1 MLCEGYPRQFLVYM
15 RTVRQLEFAQD
26 PDVCLS
32 LLIFEYK
39 KKNSLEIFSMM
50 VYVDYFI
57 MHSMKIILLM
67 MVILIG

>member
-26 PDVCLS
+26 PDVCICLF
-32 LLIFEYK
+32 IRMRGKENYR
-39 KKNSLEIFSMM
+39 NFSMM